1 MSGLTDRPTSG
12 LSGGLSS
19 ALAPHI
25 ESLLALKHAV
35 GLPYATSERHL
46 RKFDAMCAQDFPGQ
60 TTLSPEMAMRWA
72 ASRPGEHVN
81 AQTRRITPVRQL
93 AKHMIACG
101 MPAYVIA
108 PGIPGRRVRYR
119 PHIFSAEQLRAIF
132 AATDQIVATA
142 YGGRRE
148 LIIPV
153 IFRMIYCLGL
163 RPGEARRL
171 YRNDVCLARGTVH
184 IRQSKGHKDRLV
196 FMSGDLHEYC
206 RSYDTVIGA
215 HHPDRIAFFPNRTG
229 GFYSASTIDCW
240 FNEVTTITGVKT
252 TTAKIAGGG
261 LALPRV
267 YDLRHAHVIEN
278 INRWARAGR
287 NPEAMLAY
295 LSIHL
300 GHANPDDTWYY
311 FHLASDFHPDLRE
324 LANTG
329 IEPILPEVV
338 RYGL

>member
-1 MSGLTDRPTSG
+1 VTGLTDRSTSG
-12 LSGGLSS
+12 LSSG
-19 ALAPHI
+19 LAPRI

-35 GLPYATSERHL
+35 GLPYVESERHL
-46 RKFDAMCAQDFPGQ
+46 RKFDAMCAEEFPGEES
-60 TTLSPEMAMRWA
+60 LIPEMAMRWA
-72 ASRPGEHVN
+72 ASRPDEHVN
-81 AQTRRITPVRQL
+81 GQMRRITPVRQL

-101 MPAYVIA
+101 MQAYVIA
-108 PGIPGRRVRYR
+108 PGIPGRQVRYR
-119 PHIFSAEQLRAIF
+119 PHTFSAEQLRAIF
-132 AATDQIVATA
+132 AAADQIVATP

-171 YRNDVCLARGTVH
+171 YRNDVDLARGTVH

-206 RSYDTVIGA
+206 RSYDTVIRA

-252 TTAKIAGGG
+252 TTASTAGEG

-300 GHANPDDTWYY
+300 GHINPDDTWYY
-311 FHLASDFHPDLRE
+311 FHLASDFHPELRE

-338 RYGL
+338 CHVL